1 MLLFPKTLSHRA
13 LWRLVAAPGQYYHWL
28 LETIVKNFIG
38 LENEV
43 HGAGTVYRRGGV
55 GLARKAA
62 AASAGAGY
70 DRRDKGCCAIS
81 HGAAGNHPLRWGG
94 QDQRCAARH
103 GRRDAVEAGL
113 GCIEFDDDGA
123 AAGDRSR

>member
-62 AASAGAGY
+62 AASAGAEIG
-70 DRRDKGCCAIS
+70 RASCRERVEVGEV
-81 HGAAGNHPLRWGG
+81 GG
-94 QDQRCAARH
+94 GGMKREQRVGEDG
-103 GRRDAVEAGL
+103 GR
-113 GCIEFDDDGA
+113 
-123 AAGDRSR
+123 

>member
-70 DRRDKGCCAIS
+70 DRRAKGCCAIS
-81 HGAAGNHPLRWGG
+81 HGAAGNHPRSEE
-94 QDQRCAARH
+94 
-103 GRRDAVEAGL
+103 RRVGKEG
-113 GCIEFDDDGA
+113 
-123 AAGDRSR
+123 RSRSGGWRERRSQAKGG